1 MKMTIGFTANKE
13 ENETKTAY
21 TPTTPTVEEPKKS
34 VVTVFFPQRHFS
46 CSYYNDS
53 FDLKKGDI
61 VYVDGKLE
69 GKKGY
74 VTDISYNFK
83 IRLSDYK
90 RVIAKANTDIKGKL
104 FSAGSHFIAFDRNV
118 LPKDTVSLWFKAPDK
133 EEEIYEIGDDGESF
147 LLSELDKLEIAGG
160 VAESGSNYYFE
171 NAVKYLCLDG
181 ETGYA
186 TVEGSKPYEVTF
198 KYKNGEISSL
208 TCECYCTGICKHE
221 FAVLLELREMLNRI
235 EENYKSEYEKSGY
248 FAAITKED
256 VFSVIMNPNS
266 VKSIELF

>member
-21 TPTTPTVEEPKKS
+21 TPTAPTVEEPKKS

-74 VTDISYNFK
+74 VTEVSYNFK

-90 RVIAKANTDIKGKL
+90 RVIAKANTDIKGRL

-133 EEEIYEIGDDGESF
+133 EEEIYEIGDDGKSF
-147 LLSELDKLEIAGG
+147 LSAHPCPSSPWSAPSYAAGHPD
-160 VAESGSNYYFE
+160 VKNRRLPQKKAAVLCWFRTYAVVPE
-171 NAVKYLCLDG
+171 NASQQRCSHHLWSVQSLPTRRILWPGYNYLHHDI
-181 ETGYA
+181 
-186 TVEGSKPYEVTF
+186 GSDSSDSHHRFPLPEVPVQFHTSCF
-198 KYKNGEISSL
+198 Y
-208 TCECYCTGICKHE
+208 
-221 FAVLLELREMLNRI
+221 
-235 EENYKSEYEKSGY
+235 
-248 FAAITKED
+248 
-256 VFSVIMNPNS
+256 
-266 VKSIELF
+266 